1 MSDALCGPSNAL
13 QNFQKHA
20 SVDRTLQQDRLISR
34 QSPSQGFRAKN
45 PSEGI
50 LDPEFAAF
58 ESNSPMGAPL
68 PNVQDDGHF
77 MAPTPHMPM
86 PHTTEVP
93 NWAADF
99 QNLHISGL
107 SQPINHQLGP
117 SAAPM
122 SAISQQGWHSE
133 FLRQQQHGPTLQ
145 QNQALGQRF
154 QPSFAPNYAVNNSP
168 IAAYAPGPET
178 VQSLGAEAFD
188 ESAFEAAFEQAKAD
202 MASQFEESV
211 VETNVTEPSTN
222 NKDHTEQVPAQP
234 IVHETIRIGSD
245 TIPQVNRDD
254 PQAAVH
260 DADELARTAGHL
272 LNSVSHETNQKFR
285 ESNFLALM
293 RRIRDREVQ
302 LEGDEFRETA
312 QSLHPGGPYY
322 PEGKRQQ
329 EFEEKRS
336 WRPIGEN
343 EYVHIASNN
352 SNTNPDCL
360 ASHVTGVPGVPD
372 LNTPTVKPK
381 ESSALSDHDSLYASW
396 NHGDRWA

>member
-20 SVDRTLQQDRLISR
+20 SIDRTLQQDRLISR
-34 QSPSQGFRAKN
+34 QSPSQGFRSKN
-45 PSEGI
+45 PNEGI
-50 LDPEFAAF
+50 LDSEFAAF
-58 ESNSPMGAPL
+58 ESNGPVGAPL
-68 PNVQDDGHF
+68 PNLPHEGHF
-77 MAPTPHMPM
+77 VAPAPHMPM
-86 PHTTEVP
+86 LHAAEAP

-99 QNLHISGL
+99 QNLHISGP
-107 SQPINHQLGP
+107 SRAINYQPEP

-122 SAISQQGWHSE
+122 SNASQQGWHGE
-133 FLRQQQHGPTLQ
+133 FLRQQQQQHRPGLQ
-145 QNQALGQRF
+145 ENQALGQRF
-154 QPSFAPNYAVNNSP
+154 QPSFAPNYTMNNSM
-168 IAAYAPGPET
+168 AVYAPGPET
-178 VQSLGAEAFD
+178 VHVSRAEEFD
-188 ESAFEAAFEQAKAD
+188 ESAFDAAFEQAKAD
-202 MASQFEESV
+202 MASQFEESL
-211 VETNVTEPSTN
+211 VETNVTESNAN
-222 NKDHTEQVPAQP
+222 NEDQKEEVPAQH
-234 IVHETIRIGSD
+234 IGHETIRIGSD
-245 TIPQVNRDD
+245 TISQVDKDD
-254 PQAAVH
+254 PQAAAN

-329 EFEEKRS
+329 NLEEKRS

-343 EYVHIASNN
+343 NVHVASND
-352 SNTNPDCL
+352 NTISERL
-360 ASHVTGVPGVPD
+360 SSSATSVPGFD
-372 LNTPTVKPK
+372 TPTAEPK
-381 ESSALSDHDSLYASW
+381 ESSELKSDHDSMYASW

>member
-20 SVDRTLQQDRLISR
+20 SADRTLQQDRLISR
-34 QSPSQGFRAKN
+34 QSRSQGFRSKN
-45 PSEGI
+45 PNEGI

-58 ESNSPMGAPL
+58 ETNSLVGAPL
-68 PNVQDDGHF
+68 PNVQHEGHF
-77 MAPTPHMPM
+77 VAPGPHLPM
-86 PHTTEVP
+86 LHAAEAP

-99 QNLHISGL
+99 QNLHISG
-107 SQPINHQLGP
+107 SSRAIHYQPGS

-122 SAISQQGWHSE
+122 SDALQQGWHGE
-133 FLRQQQHGPTLQ
+133 FLRQQQQQQHRPALQ
-145 QNQALGQRF
+145 ENQAPGQRF
-154 QPSFAPNYAVNNSP
+154 QPSFAPNYAMNNSSM
-168 IAAYAPGPET
+168 AAFAPGPET
-178 VQSLGAEAFD
+178 VQVSRAEKFD

-202 MASQFEESV
+202 MASQFEESL
-211 VETNVTEPSTN
+211 VETNVTESNAN
-222 NKDHTEQVPAQP
+222 NKDQIEGVPAQQ
-234 IVHETIRIGSD
+234 IAHETIRIGSD
-245 TIPQVNRDD
+245 IISQVEKDD
-254 PQAAVH
+254 PQAAPN

-272 LNSVSHETNQKFR
+272 LNSVSHETSQKFR

-329 EFEEKRS
+329 KIEEKLT

-343 EYVHIASNN
+343 NVHVASNE
-352 SNTNPDCL
+352 SNTVSERLPSSVIN
-360 ASHVTGVPGVPD
+360 VPGFD
-372 LNTPTVKPK
+372 TPTAELRKSF
-381 ESSALSDHDSLYASW
+381 ETRSDHDSMYESW

>member
-20 SVDRTLQQDRLISR
+20 SVDRTLQQDRLVSR
-34 QSPSQGFRAKN
+34 QSPSQGFRSKN
-45 PSEGI
+45 PSEGV

-58 ESNSPMGAPL
+58 ESNSSVGAPL
-68 PNVQDDGHF
+68 PNVQHEGHF
-77 MAPTPHMPM
+77 MAPAPHIPM
-86 PHTTEVP
+86 SYAAEAP
-93 NWAADF
+93 NWAVDF
-99 QNLHISGL
+99 QNLHISEP
-107 SQPINHQLGP
+107 SQSIHHQPGP

-122 SAISQQGWHSE
+122 SAEAQQGWHSE
-133 FLRQQQHGPTLQ
+133 FLRQQQRRPALQ
-145 QNQALGQRF
+145 QNQTLGQRF
-154 QPSFAPNYAVNNSP
+154 QPPFATNYAMNNSP
-168 IAAYAPGPET
+168 MVAYAPGPET
-178 VQSLGAEAFD
+178 VQSSGAEAFD

-211 VETNVTEPSTN
+211 VETNDTELGTN
-222 NKDHTEQVPAQP
+222 NKYQTEEVPDQP
-234 IVHETIRIGSD
+234 IAHETIRIGSD
-245 TIPQVNRDD
+245 TILQVDKDN
-254 PQAAVH
+254 PQAAAN

-329 EFEEKRS
+329 ELEEKRS
-336 WRPIGEN
+336 WRLIGEN
-343 EYVHIASNN
+343 DYVHVACNDSSIIPECMASRI
-352 SNTNPDCL
+352 
-360 ASHVTGVPGVPD
+360 TGVSD
-372 LNTPTVKPK
+372 SNTPTAEPK
-381 ESSALSDHDSLYASW
+381 ESSASSDHDSLYASW
-396 NHGDRWA
+396 NRGDRWA